1 MGQAPHPTWESIA
14 NKKPQFGVS
23 PIFSHSVSDP
33 PQVSVIMSV
42 FNGGR
47 YLREALES
55 ILTQDGVTLELI
67 VVNDGST
74 DESTAILAE
83 YALQDKRIR
92 VVDQPNSG
100 LTAALILG
108 CSHAQGE
115 FIARQDAD
123 DLSQPRRLEHQ
134 VQAMQDH
141 PDVVLVGSWVE
152 DLTPEGV
159 RATIHRN
166 SEFQLTAPDGTQRT
180 LTGVLAHG
188 SVLLRKTAV
197 ERVGGYRACFYYAQ
211 DGDLWLR
218 LSQIGRFLILPEVL
232 YSRFVT
238 PGSISSRCRQEQTRF
253 TELARLAFFA
263 EEQTRPIETYLAEA
277 ESLASA
283 CRQTK
288 GRPIS
293 GYELA
298 TSHLLLSASL
308 RSAQPRL
315 AWHYLWKA
323 LKACPFHPATWKA
336 ILRQSIGRSCGHENL
351 ETQTTVK

>member
-1 MGQAPHPTWESIA
+1 MGQAPHPTWQSIA

-74 DESTAILAE
+74 DESAAILAE

-123 DLSQPRRLEHQ
+123 DLSMPGRLRHQ
-134 VQAMQDH
+134 VCALDADASLVFVSSAAQGVGPNGEAMEIVNRPVD
-141 PDVVLVGSWVE
+141 PVV
-152 DLTPEGV
+152 
-159 RATIHRN
+159 ATH
-166 SEFQLTAPDGTQRT
+166 QL
-180 LTGVLAHG
+180 LYEKTGPPAHG
-188 SVLLRKTAV
+188 SVMMRRSSYGA
-197 ERVGGYRACFYYAQ
+197 VGGYRPEFYFAQ
-211 DGDLWLR
+211 DSDLWLR
-218 LSQIGRFLILPEVL
+218 LGRLGKLMYLSDVL
-232 YSRFVT
+232 YSWRVS
-238 PGSISSRCRQEQTRF
+238 PGGISTVQHGFQWQFGDLGQACHAAILRGESE
-253 TELARLAFFA
+253 AAF
-263 EEQTRPIETYLAEA
+263 LAEA
-277 ESLASA
+277 AALTARIRIQKCGNEPAPGGPQAWGLYRIGTTLA
-283 CRQTK
+283 RQGDKRARSYFWQTICAQPLHA
-288 GRPIS
+288 RAWIR
-293 GYELA
+293 
-298 TSHLLLSASL
+298 LLLSFLPMAA
-308 RSAQPRL
+308 RSSGD
-315 AWHYLWKA
+315 HD
-323 LKACPFHPATWKA
+323 
-336 ILRQSIGRSCGHENL
+336 G
-351 ETQTTVK
+351 